1 MAYLSDDELLDT
13 EGGFTGWDDGT
24 GAGAEETLE
33 QALAEERLAELEN
46 ELEQDEHPID
56 YEAELEDEEEEA
68 APVSDKRLKRE
79 MRAEAIRR
87 LEEAARTE
95 KDFRDV
101 VEEWNKL
108 DRNRERRE
116 RDHENLR
123 GDVPL
128 EYQAVPEP
136 KLIPRWMNTPAYR
149 QLMAGNFLDILFDC
163 PYEMHN
169 LTADPFISRMVE
181 EWNKLDRNRERRE
194 RDHENLRGDVPLEY
208 QAVPEPKLIPRW
220 MNNPAYRQLM
230 AGNFL
235 DILFDCPYEMHNLTA
250 DAFVSRMVDELSEEH
265 KEVLYFLS
273 LRLYS
278 TTRLAAIRGQS
289 DRNIRKLRKTIH
301 KKLQRQMYD
310 HLCGKQEHG
319 GSLTLRERQFLEEYS
334 KIARKQGKDAV
345 IRRENKSKR
354 KKKKNRP

>member
-1 MAYLSDDELLDT
+1 MAYLTADELLDT
-13 EGGFTGWDDGT
+13 EDGFTEWDDGT

-33 QALAEERLAELEN
+33 QALAEERLAELES

-56 YEAELEDEEEEA
+56 YEAELENEEEEA
-68 APVSDKRLKRE
+68 TPVSDKRLKRE
-79 MRAEAIRR
+79 IRAEAVRR

-95 KDFRDV
+95 KDFQAV

-136 KLIPRWMNTPAYR
+136 KLIP
-149 QLMAGNFLDILFDC
+149 
-163 PYEMHN
+163 H
-169 LTADPFISRMVE
+169 
-181 EWNKLDRNRERRE
+181 
-194 RDHENLRGDVPLEY
+194 
-208 QAVPEPKLIPRW
+208 W

-250 DAFVSRMVDELSEEH
+250 DTFISRMVEELSEEH

-278 TTRLAAIRGQS
+278 TTQLAAIRGQS
-289 DRNIRKLRKTIH
+289 DRNIRKLRKTIR

-310 HLCGKQEHG
+310 HLCSKPENG
-319 GSLTLRERQFLEEYS
+319 LTLRERRFLEEYS
-334 KIARKQGKDAV
+334 KIAKKQGKDAV
-345 IRRENKSKR
+345 IRRENKTKRR
-354 KKKKNRP
+354 KKKKRP

>member
-13 EGGFTGWDDGT
+13 EGGFTGWDNEIAT
-24 GAGAEETLE
+24 GAAEETLE
-33 QALAEERLAELEN
+33 QALAEERLAELES
-46 ELEQDEHPID
+46 ELEQDKHPID
-56 YEAELEDEEEEA
+56 YEAELESEEEETSL
-68 APVSDKRLKRE
+68 VSEKRLKRE
-79 MRAEAIRR
+79 IRAEAVRR

-95 KDFRDV
+95 KDFQV
-101 VEEWNKL
+101 VVGEW
-108 DRNRERRE
+108 DR
-116 RDHENLR
+116 
-123 GDVPL
+123 
-128 EYQAVPEP
+128 
-136 KLIPRWMNTPAYR
+136 
-149 QLMAGNFLDILFDC
+149 
-163 PYEMHN
+163 
-169 LTADPFISRMVE
+169 
-181 EWNKLDRNRERRE
+181 LDRNRERRE

-250 DAFVSRMVDELSEEH
+250 DAFVSRMVKELSEEH

-278 TTRLAAIRGQS
+278 TIQLATIRGQS

-310 HLCGKQEHG
+310 HLCKKPEHR
-319 GSLTLRERQFLEEYS
+319 LTLRERQFLEEYS
-334 KIARKQGKDAV
+334 KIAGKQGKDAV
-345 IRRENKSKR
+345 IRRENKTKR
-354 KKKKNRP
+354 RKKKNRP

>member
-1 MAYLSDDELLDT
+1 MAYLTADELLDT
-13 EGGFTGWDDGT
+13 EDGFTEWDDGT

-68 APVSDKRLKRE
+68 APVSEKRLKRE
-79 MRAEAIRR
+79 IRAEAVRR

-95 KDFRDV
+95 KDF
-101 VEEWNKL
+101 
-108 DRNRERRE
+108 
-116 RDHENLR
+116 
-123 GDVPL
+123 
-128 EYQAVPEP
+128 QAV
-136 KLIPRWMNTPAYR
+136 
-149 QLMAGNFLDILFDC
+149 
-163 PYEMHN
+163 
-169 LTADPFISRMVE
+169 VE

-250 DAFVSRMVDELSEEH
+250 DTFISRMVEELSEEH

-278 TTRLAAIRGQS
+278 TTQLAAIRGQS
-289 DRNIRKLRKTIH
+289 DRNIRKLRKTIR

-310 HLCGKQEHG
+310 HLCSKPENG
-319 GSLTLRERQFLEEYS
+319 LTLRERRFLEEYS
-334 KIARKQGKDAV
+334 KIAKKQGKDAV
-345 IRRENKSKR
+345 IRRENKTKR
-354 KKKKNRP
+354 RKKKNRP

>member
-1 MAYLSDDELLDT
+1 MAYLTADELLDT
-13 EGGFTGWDDGT
+13 EDGFTEWNE
-24 GAGAEETLE
+24 GAAAGLTEETLE
-33 QALAEERLAELEN
+33 QALAEERLAELES
-46 ELEQDEHPID
+46 ELEQDEHPVNYD
-56 YEAELEDEEEEA
+56 AELETEEEEA

-79 MRAEAIRR
+79 IRAESIRR

-95 KDFRDV
+95 KDFRTV

-128 EYQAVPEP
+128 EYQV
-136 KLIPRWMNTPAYR
+136 
-149 QLMAGNFLDILFDC
+149 
-163 PYEMHN
+163 
-169 LTADPFISRMVE
+169 
-181 EWNKLDRNRERRE
+181 
-194 RDHENLRGDVPLEY
+194 
-208 QAVPEPKLIPRW
+208 VPEPKLIPRW

-230 AGNFL
+230 AGDFL
-235 DILFDCPYEMHNLTA
+235 DVLFDCPYEMHLLSAYPVISLMIENLCE
-250 DAFVSRMVDELSEEH
+250 DL

-289 DRNIRKLRKTIH
+289 DRNIRKLRKTIR

-310 HLCGKQEHG
+310 HLCSKQENG
-319 GSLTLRERQFLEEYS
+319 LTLRERRFLEEYS
-334 KIARKQGKDAV
+334 KIAKKQGKDAV
-345 IRRENKSKR
+345 IRRENKTKRR
-354 KKKKNRP
+354 KKKKRP

>member
-56 YEAELEDEEEEA
+56 YEAELENEEEEA
-68 APVSDKRLKRE
+68 APVSEKRLKRE
-79 MRAEAIRR
+79 LRAEAIRR

-95 KDFRDV
+95 KDFRAV
-101 VEEWNKL
+101 VK
-108 DRNRERRE
+108 
-116 RDHENLR
+116 
-123 GDVPL
+123 
-128 EYQAVPEP
+128 
-136 KLIPRWMNTPAYR
+136 
-149 QLMAGNFLDILFDC
+149 
-163 PYEMHN
+163 
-169 LTADPFISRMVE
+169 

-250 DAFVSRMVDELSEEH
+250 DAFISRIVVSIYRGGRDIPAIQGRVKRGLSLGFR
-265 KEVLYFLS
+265 KFLS
-273 LRLYS
+273 TGNYS
-278 TTRLAAIRGQS
+278 PGTGRRCGTDKKAVVEIGRDIHSIGIAAGA
-289 DRNIRKLRKTIH
+289 D
-301 KKLQRQMYD
+301 
-310 HLCGKQEHG
+310 
-319 GSLTLRERQFLEEYS
+319 
-334 KIARKQGKDAV
+334 
-345 IRRENKSKR
+345 
-354 KKKKNRP
+354 

>member
-1 MAYLSDDELLDT
+1 MAYLTADELLDT
-13 EGGFTGWDDGT
+13 EDGFTEWDDGT

-56 YEAELEDEEEEA
+56 YEAELENEEEEA
-68 APVSDKRLKRE
+68 APVGDKRLKRE
-79 MRAEAIRR
+79 IRAEAVRR

-95 KDFRDV
+95 KDFQAV

-136 KLIPRWMNTPAYR
+136 KLIP
-149 QLMAGNFLDILFDC
+149 
-163 PYEMHN
+163 H
-169 LTADPFISRMVE
+169 
-181 EWNKLDRNRERRE
+181 
-194 RDHENLRGDVPLEY
+194 
-208 QAVPEPKLIPRW
+208 W

-250 DAFVSRMVDELSEEH
+250 DTFISRMVEELSEEH

-278 TTRLAAIRGQS
+278 TTQLAAIRGQS
-289 DRNIRKLRKTIH
+289 DRNIRKLRKTIR

-310 HLCGKQEHG
+310 HLCSKPENG
-319 GSLTLRERQFLEEYS
+319 LTLRERRFLEEYS
-334 KIARKQGKDAV
+334 KIAKKQGKDAV
-345 IRRENKSKR
+345 IRRENKTKRR
-354 KKKKNRP
+354 KKKKRP

>member
-1 MAYLSDDELLDT
+1 MAYLTADELLDT
-13 EGGFTGWDDGT
+13 EDGFTEWDDGT

-95 KDFRDV
+95 KDFR
-101 VEEWNKL
+101 
-108 DRNRERRE
+108 
-116 RDHENLR
+116 
-123 GDVPL
+123 
-128 EYQAVPEP
+128 AV
-136 KLIPRWMNTPAYR
+136 
-149 QLMAGNFLDILFDC
+149 
-163 PYEMHN
+163 
-169 LTADPFISRMVE
+169 VE

-250 DAFVSRMVDELSEEH
+250 DTFISRMVEELSEEH

-278 TTRLAAIRGQS
+278 TTQLAAIRGQS
-289 DRNIRKLRKTIH
+289 DRNIRKLRKTIR

-310 HLCGKQEHG
+310 HLCSKPENG
-319 GSLTLRERQFLEEYS
+319 LTLRERRFLEEYS
-334 KIARKQGKDAV
+334 KIAKKQGKDAV
-345 IRRENKSKR
+345 IRRENKTKRR
-354 KKKKNRP
+354 KKKKRP

>member
-24 GAGAEETLE
+24 GAGAAEETLE

-68 APVSDKRLKRE
+68 APVSEKRLKRE
-79 MRAEAIRR
+79 IRAEAIRR

-95 KDFRDV
+95 KDFR
-101 VEEWNKL
+101 
-108 DRNRERRE
+108 
-116 RDHENLR
+116 
-123 GDVPL
+123 
-128 EYQAVPEP
+128 AV
-136 KLIPRWMNTPAYR
+136 
-149 QLMAGNFLDILFDC
+149 
-163 PYEMHN
+163 
-169 LTADPFISRMVE
+169 VE

-250 DAFVSRMVDELSEEH
+250 DAFVSRMVEELSEEH
-265 KEVLYFLS
+265 KEILYFLS

-278 TTRLAAIRGQS
+278 TTQLAQMRGQS
-289 DRNIRKLRKTIH
+289 DRNIRKVRNTLR
-301 KKLQRQMYD
+301 KKLQKKLYA
-310 HLCGKQEHG
+310 HLCRMQDEGK
-319 GSLTLRERQFLEEYS
+319 SLTLRERQFMEEYAALLEE
-334 KIARKQGKDAV
+334 KGKDAV
-345 IRRENKSKR
+345 IRRENKTKRR
-354 KKKKNRP
+354 KKKAALDGGKDSE

>member
-1 MAYLSDDELLDT
+1 MGYLTADELLDT
-13 EGGFTGWDDGT
+13 EDGFTEWDDGT

-56 YEAELEDEEEEA
+56 YEAELENEEEEA

-79 MRAEAIRR
+79 IRAEAVRR

-95 KDFRDV
+95 KDFQAV

-136 KLIPRWMNTPAYR
+136 KLIP
-149 QLMAGNFLDILFDC
+149 
-163 PYEMHN
+163 H
-169 LTADPFISRMVE
+169 
-181 EWNKLDRNRERRE
+181 
-194 RDHENLRGDVPLEY
+194 
-208 QAVPEPKLIPRW
+208 W

-250 DAFVSRMVDELSEEH
+250 DTFISRMVEELSEEH

-278 TTRLAAIRGQS
+278 TTQLAAIRGQS
-289 DRNIRKLRKTIH
+289 DRNIRKLRKTIR

-310 HLCGKQEHG
+310 HLCSKPENG
-319 GSLTLRERQFLEEYS
+319 LTLRERRFLEEYS
-334 KIARKQGKDAV
+334 KIAKKQGKDAV
-345 IRRENKSKR
+345 IRRENKTKRR
-354 KKKKNRP
+354 KKKKRP

>member
-1 MAYLSDDELLDT
+1 MAYLFDDELLDT
-13 EGGFTGWDDGT
+13 KDDFTGWDNETGT
-24 GAGAEETLE
+24 EAAEETLE
-33 QALAEERLAELEN
+33 EALAKERWAEMES

-56 YEAELEDEEEEA
+56 YEAELENEEEEA
-68 APVSDKRLKRE
+68 ALSSGKRLKRE
-79 MRAEAIRR
+79 IQAEAIRR

-128 EYQAVPEP
+128 EYQVAPEP
-136 KLIPRWMNTPAYR
+136 RLIPRWMNNSAYS
-149 QLMAGNFLDILFDC
+149 QLMDGNILDTLFDC

-169 LTADPFISRMVE
+169 LTADS
-181 EWNKLDRNRERRE
+181 
-194 RDHENLRGDVPLEY
+194 
-208 QAVPEPKLIPRW
+208 
-220 MNNPAYRQLM
+220 
-230 AGNFL
+230 
-235 DILFDCPYEMHNLTA
+235 
-250 DAFVSRMVDELSEEH
+250 FVSRMVEELSEEH

-278 TTRLAAIRGQS
+278 TTRLAAVRGQS

-310 HLCGKQEHG
+310 HLCTKSENG
-319 GSLTLRERQFLEEYS
+319 LTLRERQFLEEYS
-334 KIARKQGKDAV
+334 QITRKQGKDTV
-345 IRRENKSKR
+345 IRRENKTKR
-354 KKKKNRP
+354 QKKKNRP